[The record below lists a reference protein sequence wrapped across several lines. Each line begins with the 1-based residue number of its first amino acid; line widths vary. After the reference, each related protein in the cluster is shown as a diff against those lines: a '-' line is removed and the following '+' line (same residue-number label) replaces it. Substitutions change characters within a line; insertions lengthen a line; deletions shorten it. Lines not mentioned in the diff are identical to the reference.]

1 MNRRAFTLV
10 EVLISLAMFALA
22 AISLGAAY
30 TNVVLS
36 RQALRVNEVAVDD
49 LARARAALL
58 ETVNYDD
65 VATGGEIHLPGD
77 RLATWKGEIEAT
89 AVSDLFSVTLTVEI
103 QNADGTD
110 AKPLTETRLLLRP
123 TWSVPADRQK
133 IRDEAKQRLAT
144 ERGYTEN
151 SGGDYTAVKSAPT
164 PSNKTAWTHAAAGD
178 AGGKKPG
185 VATNGKGG
193 ATNGKP
199 GATNGPTRGGATNG
213 KGGATGGKPGATP
226 AGGNNGG
233 QGGGAPQR
241 PAAPAPKPVIQ

>member
-36 RQALRVNEVAVDD
+36 RQALKVDDVAVDD

-65 VATGGEIHLPGD
+65 VATGGEINLPGD
-77 RLATWKGEIEAT
+77 RVATWKGEVEPT
-89 AVSDLFSVTLTVEI
+89 SVSDLFSVTLTVEI

-110 AKPLTETRLLLRP
+110 AAPLTETRLLLRP

-133 IRDEAKQRLAT
+133 IRDAAKQRLAT
-144 ERGYTEN
+144 ERGYTETT
-151 SGGDYTAVKSAPT
+151 GGDYTAVRSAPT
-164 PSNKTAWTHAAAGD
+164 PSNKTAWNHATPGD
-178 AGGKKPG
+178 AGGKRPG
-185 VATNGKGG
+185 AATNDKGKAG
-193 ATNGKP
+193 TTP
-199 GATNGPTRGGATNG
+199 TPTRGNAT
-213 KGGATGGKPGATP
+213 KPGATP
-226 AGGNNGG
+226 ANGKPGAAPTGGKT
-233 QGGGAPQR
+233 PPR

>member
-1 MNRRAFTLV
+1 MNRRGFTLI

-36 RQALRVNEVAVDD
+36 RQALKVNDTEVDD

-65 VATGGEIHLPGD
+65 VGTGGEIHLPGD

-89 AVSDLFSVTLTVEI
+89 SVSDLFSVKLTVEI

-123 TWSVPADRQK
+123 TWSTAADRQK
-133 IRDEAKQRLAT
+133 IRDAAKQRLAT

-164 PSNKTAWTHAAAGD
+164 PSGKTAWAHAPAGN
-178 AGGKKPG
+178 AGNKPTAKPG
-185 VATNGKGG
+185 TTPANGKGG
-193 ATNGKP
+193 NPAAGGK
-199 GATNGPTRGGATNG
+199 GGNTG
-213 KGGATGGKPGATP
+213 KGGAP
-226 AGGNNGG
+226 AGGNGNGNNNGKGNGG
-233 QGGGAPQR
+233 NAPQR
-241 PAAPAPKPVIQ
+241 PATPAPKPVIQ

>member
-36 RQALRVNEVAVDD
+36 RQALKVNDVAVDD

-65 VATGGEIHLPGD
+65 VATGGEINLPGD
-77 RLATWKGEIEAT
+77 RVATWKGEIEPT
-89 AVSDLFSVTLTVEI
+89 SVSDLFSVTLTVEI

-110 AKPLTETRLLLRP
+110 AAPLTETRLLLRP

-133 IRDEAKQRLAT
+133 IRDAAKQRLAT
-144 ERGYTEN
+144 ERGYTETT
-151 SGGDYTAVKSAPT
+151 GGDYTAVRSAPT
-164 PSNKTAWTHAAAGD
+164 PSNKTAWNHATPGD
-178 AGGKKPG
+178 AGGKRPG
-185 VATNGKGG
+185 AATNDKGK
-193 ATNGKP
+193 A
-199 GATNGPTRGGATNG
+199 GPTPTPARGNAT
-213 KGGATGGKPGATP
+213 KPGATP
-226 AGGNNGG
+226 ANGKPGAAPTGGKT
-233 QGGGAPQR
+233 PPR

>member
-22 AISLGAAY
+22 AVSLGAAY
-30 TNVVLS
+30 TNVILS

-65 VATGGEIHLPGD
+65 VTTGGEIHLPGD

-89 AVSDLFSVTLTVEI
+89 PVSDLFSVTLTVEI

-123 TWSVPADRQK
+123 SWSVPSDRQK
-133 IRDEAKQRLAT
+133 IRDAAKQRLAT

-164 PSNKTAWTHAAAGD
+164 PSNKTAWNHAPAGD

-185 VATNGKGG
+185 AATNAKPG
-193 ATNGKP
+193 AANGKP
-199 GATNGPTRGGATNG
+199 GATPPTPTRGGATG
-213 KGGATGGKPGATP
+213 KGGTTGGKPGATP
-226 AGGNNGG
+226 AGGNNT
-233 QGGGAPQR
+233 PR
-241 PAAPAPKPVIQ
+241 PPAPAPKPVIQ

>member
-36 RQALRVNEVAVDD
+36 RQALKVNDVAVDD

-65 VATGGEIHLPGD
+65 VATGGEINLPGD
-77 RLATWKGEIEAT
+77 RVATWKGEIEPT
-89 AVSDLFSVTLTVEI
+89 SVSDLFSVTLTVEI

-110 AKPLTETRLLLRP
+110 AAPLTETRLLLRP

-133 IRDEAKQRLAT
+133 IRDAAKQRLAT
-144 ERGYTEN
+144 ERGFTETT
-151 SGGDYTAVKSAPT
+151 GGDYTAVRSAPT
-164 PSNKTAWTHAAAGD
+164 PSNKTAWNHATPGD
-178 AGGKKPG
+178 AGGKRPG
-185 VATNGKGG
+185 AATNDKGKAG
-193 ATNGKP
+193 TTP
-199 GATNGPTRGGATNG
+199 TPTRGNAT
-213 KGGATGGKPGATP
+213 KPGATP
-226 AGGNNGG
+226 ANGKPGAAPTGGKT
-233 QGGGAPQR
+233 PPR

>member
-1 MNRRAFTLV
+1 MNRRGFTLI

-36 RQALRVNEVAVDD
+36 RQALRVNDAEIDD

-65 VATGGEIHLPGD
+65 VTTGGEIHLPGD

-89 AVSDLFSVTLTVEI
+89 SVSDLFSVKLTVEI

-123 TWSVPADRQK
+123 TWSTAAERQK
-133 IRDEAKQRLAT
+133 IRDAAKQRLAT

-164 PSNKTAWTHAAAGD
+164 PSGKTAWNHAPAGN
-178 AGGKKPG
+178 AGNKPTAKPG
-185 VATNGKGG
+185 TTP
-193 ATNGKP
+193 TNGKP
-199 GATNGPTRGGATNG
+199 GATPANG
-213 KGGATGGKPGATP
+213 KPGTTPTSGKPGATP
-226 AGGNNGG
+226 ANGKPGATPAAPGKGGTT
-233 QGGGAPQR
+233 PQR
-241 PAAPAPKPVIQ
+241 PAPPAPKPFIQ

>member
-36 RQALRVNEVAVDD
+36 RQALKVNDVAVDD

-58 ETVNYDD
+58 ETINYDD
-65 VATGGEIHLPGD
+65 VTTGGEIHLPGE

-89 AVSDLFSVTLTVEI
+89 SVSDLFSVTLTVEI

-110 AKPLTETRLLLRP
+110 APPLTETRLLLRP

-133 IRDEAKQRLAT
+133 IRDAAKQRLAT
-144 ERGYTEN
+144 ERGYTETT
-151 SGGDYTAVKSAPT
+151 GGDYTAVRSAPT
-164 PSNKTAWTHAAAGD
+164 PSNKTAWSHAAPGD

-185 VATNGKGG
+185 AATNDK
-193 ATNGKP
+193 GKP
-199 GATNGPTRGGATNG
+199 TA
-213 KGGATGGKPGATP
+213 GKPGATP
-226 AGGNNGG
+226 AAPATTRGNATKP
-233 QGGGAPQR
+233 APTTGK
-241 PAAPAPKPVIQ
+241 PGAAPAPARPAPAAPKPFIQ

>member
-36 RQALRVNEVAVDD
+36 RQALKVNDVAVDD

-58 ETVNYDD
+58 EAINYDD
-65 VATGGEIHLPGD
+65 VATGGEINLPGD
-77 RLATWKGEIEAT
+77 RVATWKGEVEPT
-89 AVSDLFSVTLTVEI
+89 SVSDLFSVTLTVEI

-110 AKPLTETRLLLRP
+110 AAPLTETRLLLRP

-133 IRDEAKQRLAT
+133 IRDAAKQRLAT
-144 ERGYTEN
+144 ERGYTETT
-151 SGGDYTAVKSAPT
+151 GGDYTAVRSAPT
-164 PSNKTAWTHAAAGD
+164 PSNKTAWNHATPGD
-178 AGGKKPG
+178 AGGKRPG
-185 VATNGKGG
+185 AATNDKGKAG
-193 ATNGKP
+193 TTP
-199 GATNGPTRGGATNG
+199 TPTRGNAT
-213 KGGATGGKPGATP
+213 KPGATP
-226 AGGNNGG
+226 ANGKPGAAPTGGKT
-233 QGGGAPQR
+233 PPR

>member
-36 RQALRVNEVAVDD
+36 RQALKVDDVAVDD

-65 VATGGEIHLPGD
+65 VATGGEINLPGD
-77 RLATWKGEIEAT
+77 RVATWKGEIEPT
-89 AVSDLFSVTLTVEI
+89 SVSDLFSVTLTVEI

-110 AKPLTETRLLLRP
+110 AAPLTETRLLLRP

-133 IRDEAKQRLAT
+133 IRDAAKQRLAT
-144 ERGYTEN
+144 ERGYTETT
-151 SGGDYTAVKSAPT
+151 GGDYTAVRSAPT
-164 PSNKTAWTHAAAGD
+164 PSNKTAWNHATPGD
-178 AGGKKPG
+178 AGGKRPG
-185 VATNGKGG
+185 AATNDKGKAG
-193 ATNGKP
+193 TTP
-199 GATNGPTRGGATNG
+199 TPTRGNAT
-213 KGGATGGKPGATP
+213 KPGATP
-226 AGGNNGG
+226 ANGKPGAAPTGGKT
-233 QGGGAPQR
+233 PPR

>member
-36 RQALRVNEVAVDD
+36 RQALKVNDVAVDD

-65 VATGGEIHLPGD
+65 VTTGGEINLPGD
-77 RLATWKGEIEAT
+77 RVATWKGEIEPT
-89 AVSDLFSVTLTVEI
+89 SVSDLFSVTLTVEI

-110 AKPLTETRLLLRP
+110 AAPLTETRLLLRP

-133 IRDEAKQRLAT
+133 IRDAARQRLAT
-144 ERGYTEN
+144 ERGYTETT
-151 SGGDYTAVKSAPT
+151 GGDYTAVRSAPT
-164 PSNKTAWTHAAAGD
+164 PSNKTAWNHATPGD
-178 AGGKKPG
+178 AGGKRPG
-185 VATNGKGG
+185 AATNDKGKAG
-193 ATNGKP
+193 TTP
-199 GATNGPTRGGATNG
+199 TPTRGNAT
-213 KGGATGGKPGATP
+213 KPGATP
-226 AGGNNGG
+226 ANGKPGAAPTGGK
-233 QGGGAPQR
+233 APPR

>member
-1 MNRRAFTLV
+1 MKRRAFTLV

-36 RQALRVNEVAVDD
+36 RQALKVNDVAVDD

-58 ETVNYDD
+58 ETINYDD
-65 VATGGEIHLPGD
+65 VTTGGEINLPGE

-89 AVSDLFSVTLTVEI
+89 SVSDLFSVTLTVEI

-110 AKPLTETRLLLRP
+110 APPLTETRLLLRP

-133 IRDEAKQRLAT
+133 IRDAAKQRLAT
-144 ERGYTEN
+144 ERGYTETT
-151 SGGDYTAVKSAPT
+151 GGDYTAVRSAPT
-164 PSNKTAWTHAAAGD
+164 PSNKTAWSHAAPGD

-185 VATNGKGG
+185 AATNDK
-193 ATNGKP
+193 GKP
-199 GATNGPTRGGATNG
+199 TA
-213 KGGATGGKPGATP
+213 GKPGATP
-226 AGGNNGG
+226 APTRGNATKPGAAPTNGKPG
-233 QGGGAPQR
+233 
-241 PAAPAPKPVIQ
+241 AAPAPARPAPAAPKPFIQ

>member
-36 RQALRVNEVAVDD
+36 RQALKVNDVAVDD

-65 VATGGEIHLPGD
+65 VATGGEINLPGD
-77 RLATWKGEIEAT
+77 RVATWKGEVEPT
-89 AVSDLFSVTLTVEI
+89 SVSDLFSVTLTVEI

-110 AKPLTETRLLLRP
+110 AAPLTETRLLLRP

-133 IRDEAKQRLAT
+133 IRDAAKQRLAT
-144 ERGYTEN
+144 ERGYTETT
-151 SGGDYTAVKSAPT
+151 GGDYTAVRSAPT
-164 PSNKTAWTHAAAGD
+164 PSNKTAWNHATPGD
-178 AGGKKPG
+178 AGGKRPG
-185 VATNGKGG
+185 AATNDKGKAG
-193 ATNGKP
+193 TTP
-199 GATNGPTRGGATNG
+199 TPTRGNAT
-213 KGGATGGKPGATP
+213 KPGATP
-226 AGGNNGG
+226 ANGKPGAAPTGGKT
-233 QGGGAPQR
+233 PPR

>member
-36 RQALRVNEVAVDD
+36 RQALKVNDVAVDD

-58 ETVNYDD
+58 ETINYDD
-65 VATGGEIHLPGD
+65 VATGGEINLPGD
-77 RLATWKGEIEAT
+77 RVATWKGEVEPT
-89 AVSDLFSVTLTVEI
+89 SVSDLFSVTLTVEI

-110 AKPLTETRLLLRP
+110 AAPLTETRLLLRP

-133 IRDEAKQRLAT
+133 IRDAAKQRLAT
-144 ERGYTEN
+144 ERGYTETT
-151 SGGDYTAVKSAPT
+151 GGGYTAVRSAPT
-164 PSNKTAWTHAAAGD
+164 PSNKTAWNHATPGD
-178 AGGKKPG
+178 AGGKRPG
-185 VATNGKGG
+185 AATNDKGKAG
-193 ATNGKP
+193 TTP
-199 GATNGPTRGGATNG
+199 TPTRGNAT
-213 KGGATGGKPGATP
+213 KPGATP
-226 AGGNNGG
+226 ANGKPGAAPTGGKT
-233 QGGGAPQR
+233 PPR

>member
-36 RQALRVNEVAVDD
+36 RQALKVNDVAVDD

-65 VATGGEIHLPGD
+65 VAAGGEIHLPGD

-89 AVSDLFSVTLTVEI
+89 SVSDLFTVTLTVEI

-110 AKPLTETRLLLRP
+110 APALTETRLLLRP

-133 IRDEAKQRLAT
+133 IRDAAKQRLAT
-144 ERGYTEN
+144 ERGYTETT
-151 SGGDYTAVKSAPT
+151 GGDYTAVRSAPT
-164 PSNKTAWTHAAAGD
+164 PSNKTAWNHAAPGD

-185 VATNGKGG
+185 AAATD
-193 ATNGKP
+193 
-199 GATNGPTRGGATNG
+199 R
-213 KGGATGGKPGATP
+213 GKPGATP
-226 AGGNNGG
+226 TPTRGNATKPGATPANGKPGAAPTGGKTPPP
-233 QGGGAPQR
+233 AR
-241 PAAPAPKPVIQ
+241 PVTPAPKPVIQ

>member
-1 MNRRAFTLV
+1 MKRRAFTLV

-36 RQALRVNEVAVDD
+36 RQALKVNDVAVDD

-65 VATGGEIHLPGD
+65 VAAGGEIHLPGD
-77 RLATWKGEIEAT
+77 RLATWKGEIEPT
-89 AVSDLFSVTLTVEI
+89 SVSDLFTVTLTVEI

-110 AKPLTETRLLLRP
+110 APALTETRLLLRP
-123 TWSVPADRQK
+123 TWSAPADRQK
-133 IRDEAKQRLAT
+133 IRDAAKQRLAT
-144 ERGYTEN
+144 ERGYTETT
-151 SGGDYTAVKSAPT
+151 GGDYTAVRSAPT
-164 PSNKTAWTHAAAGD
+164 PSNKTAWNHATPGD

-185 VATNGKGG
+185 AATNDKGKAG
-193 ATNGKP
+193 A
-199 GATNGPTRGGATNG
+199 ATTPTRGNA
-213 KGGATGGKPGATP
+213 AKPGATP
-226 AGGNNGG
+226 TTGKPGAAPPGGK
-233 QGGGAPQR
+233 APPR

>member
-36 RQALRVNEVAVDD
+36 RQALKVNDVAVDD

-65 VATGGEIHLPGD
+65 VTAGGEINLPGD
-77 RLATWKGEIEAT
+77 RVATWKGEIEPT
-89 AVSDLFSVTLTVEI
+89 SVGDLFSVTLTVEI

-110 AKPLTETRLLLRP
+110 AAPLTETRLLLRP

-133 IRDEAKQRLAT
+133 IRDAARQRLAT
-144 ERGYTEN
+144 ERGYTETT
-151 SGGDYTAVKSAPT
+151 GGDYTAVRSAPT
-164 PSNKTAWTHAAAGD
+164 PSNKTAWNHATPGD
-178 AGGKKPG
+178 AGGKRPGAATNDKGKAGTTPTPTRGNATKPG
-185 VATNGKGG
+185 A
-193 ATNGKP
+193 APANGKP
-199 GATNGPTRGGATNG
+199 GAAP
-213 KGGATGGKPGATP
+213 TGGKTP
-226 AGGNNGG
+226 
-233 QGGGAPQR
+233 PR

>member
-36 RQALRVNEVAVDD
+36 RQALKVNDVAVDD

-65 VATGGEIHLPGD
+65 VATGGEINLPGD
-77 RLATWKGEIEAT
+77 RVATWKGEVEPT
-89 AVSDLFSVTLTVEI
+89 SVSDLFSVTLTVEI

-110 AKPLTETRLLLRP
+110 AAPLTETRLLLRP

-133 IRDEAKQRLAT
+133 IRDAAKQRLAT
-144 ERGYTEN
+144 ERGYTETT
-151 SGGDYTAVKSAPT
+151 GGGYTAVRSAPT
-164 PSNKTAWTHAAAGD
+164 PSNKTAWNHATPGD
-178 AGGKKPG
+178 AGGKRPG
-185 VATNGKGG
+185 AATNDKGKAG
-193 ATNGKP
+193 TTP
-199 GATNGPTRGGATNG
+199 TPTRGNAT
-213 KGGATGGKPGATP
+213 KPGATP
-226 AGGNNGG
+226 ANGKPGAAPTGGKT
-233 QGGGAPQR
+233 PPR

>member
-36 RQALRVNEVAVDD
+36 RQALKVDDVAVDD

-65 VATGGEIHLPGD
+65 VATGGEINLPGD
-77 RLATWKGEIEAT
+77 RVATWKGEIEPT
-89 AVSDLFSVTLTVEI
+89 SVSDLFSVTLTVEI

-110 AKPLTETRLLLRP
+110 AAPLTETRLLLRP

-133 IRDEAKQRLAT
+133 IRDAAKPSSAGPSLRSNLSARSTRTTARAT
-144 ERGYTEN
+144 
-151 SGGDYTAVKSAPT
+151 A
-164 PSNKTAWTHAAAGD
+164 
-178 AGGKKPG
+178 
-185 VATNGKGG
+185 
-193 ATNGKP
+193 
-199 GATNGPTRGGATNG
+199 GPTRGRAPTTRRARNSCPCSKGCRSSCSGPRSTAPSCSADRPWSRPSPGCASTRTGRATACASKSGATRR
-213 KGGATGGKPGATP
+213 AASRPSTP
-226 AGGNNGG
+226 
-233 QGGGAPQR
+233 
-241 PAAPAPKPVIQ
+241 